1 MKKEAGVFLRHMLDA
16 IRSIETYTRELS
28 EDQFYENKL
37 VQDGVVRNLEIIGEA
52 AKRVPEDIREK
63 YPHIEWKKMAGMRD
77 ILVHDYFGV
86 DMERVWGV
94 IRSRLPELKKTIA
107 VIVENGSQKRPPFS
121 EKAK

>member
-1 MKKEAGVFLRHMLDA
+1 MNKDAGVFLRHMLDA
-16 IRSIETYTRELS
+16 IRNIETYTCGLS

-94 IRSRLPELKKTIA
+94 VRSRLPELKKTIA
-107 VIVENGSQKRPPFS
+107 AIVENGSH
-121 EKAK
+121 